1 MKTLETLWKGV
12 EKRLPD
18 ILVGTG
24 ICLNVVAIV
33 DGIRHTPTAMNIL
46 MDEQS
51 KKGEKLTPEETVKAV
66 WKCYIPTVVEAIL
79 GDACIIGG
87 TIAFHKRN
95 ASLLALC
102 SLGESTVSL
111 YKDKLIEAVG
121 KEKADEIED
130 NVAKAQLETKVA
142 NQPQAIRDR
151 GICEDGRYLPLPN
164 SMLPCYD
171 EYSGRIFYSR
181 KVDIETAVNVCN
193 KAIIDYDEITLN
205 EFYANIGLTDI
216 PMGEEFG
223 WKAGEQLIEIYYGS
237 HLIDDI
243 PYLMIRFK
251 NRPKCL
257 RLY

>member
-1 MKTLETLWKGV
+1 MNKLQSLWKGV
-12 EKRLPD
+12 EKYLPD

-24 ICLNVVAIV
+24 ICLNAVAVV
-33 DGIRHTPTAMNIL
+33 DGIRHTPQAVNIL
-46 MDEQS
+46 MDEQA
-51 KKGEKLTPEETVKAV
+51 KKGEKLTAEETIKAV
-66 WKCYIPTVVEAIL
+66 WKCYIPTGIEMLL

-87 TIAFHKRN
+87 TVAFHKRN

-102 SLGESTVSL
+102 SLSESTL
-111 YKDKLIEAVG
+111 GIYKDKLVEAVG
-121 KEKADEIED
+121 KEKATEIEND
-130 NVAKAQLETKVA
+130 VQKKQLETKVA
-142 NQPQAIRDR
+142 SGELPKSDAY
-151 GICEDGRYLPLPN
+151 EDGKYLPMPN
-164 SMLPCYD
+164 GMLPCYD
-171 EYSGRIFYSR
+171 EFSGRIFYSR
-181 KVDIETAVNVCN
+181 KVDIENAVNVCN

-257 RLY
+257 RMY

>member
-1 MKTLETLWKGV
+1 MKSLQTFWKGV

-24 ICLNVVAIV
+24 ICLNTIAVV
-33 DGIRHTPTAMNIL
+33 DGIRHTPKAMNII
-46 MDEQS
+46 MDEQA
-51 KKGEKLTPEETVKAV
+51 KKGDKLTAEETVKAV
-66 WKCYIPTVVEAIL
+66 WKCYIPTAVELIL
-79 GDACIIGG
+79 GNTCIIGG

-111 YKDKLIEAVG
+111 YKDKLIETVG

-130 NVAKAQLETKVA
+130 QVAKAQLENKVA
-142 NQPQAIRDR
+142 TQSKELKD
-151 GICEDGRYLPLPN
+151 GVYEDGRYLPMPN
-164 SMLPCYD
+164 GILPCYD

-181 KVDIETAVNVCN
+181 KVDIENAVNVCN

-223 WKAGEQLIEIYYGS
+223 WKAGEDLIELYFGS

-243 PYLMIRFK
+243 PYLMIRFR